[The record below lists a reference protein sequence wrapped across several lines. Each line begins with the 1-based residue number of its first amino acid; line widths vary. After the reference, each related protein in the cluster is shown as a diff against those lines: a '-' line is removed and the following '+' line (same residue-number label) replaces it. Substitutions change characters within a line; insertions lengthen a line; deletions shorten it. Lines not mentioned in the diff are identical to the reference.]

1 MITTHTWLNGT
12 IVENAKA
19 TVPFLT
25 SGFHYGIGVFE
36 GIRAYDADKGAAVFR
51 LREHLER
58 FHGSSLILGF
68 LEQPYSIEELT
79 RAVKDTIKANGFG
92 GCYIRPFLWLG
103 DGGWNLTLDTGKP
116 LVGVAVWKQSVYLG
130 QTSPDVGMKLMVSSY
145 TRHHP
150 NAMMT
155 KAKVSGNYVNS
166 FIAKTEA
173 QRNGFDEAVLL
184 DPEGYVAEC
193 TGANIF
199 AVRKGRLLTPG
210 KETILEGIT
219 RSTVIALAEDMGLEV
234 EETRLSRDQMYLAD
248 EVFACGTAAEIVGVA
263 TIDKRTIGIGATGPI
278 TKNLREA
285 YGNAVRGRH
294 RLSEQW
300 LEYVEA
306 AVTV

>member
-12 IVENAKA
+12 IVENSKA

-68 LEQPYSIEELT
+68 LEQPYSVEELT
-79 RAVKDTIKANGFG
+79 KAVKDTIKANGFG

-130 QTSPDVGMKLMVSSY
+130 QTSPDVGMKMMVSSY

-184 DPEGYVAEC
+184 AQWRHGIDVA
-193 TGANIF
+193 
-199 AVRKGRLLTPG
+199 GR
-210 KETILEGIT
+210 
-219 RSTVIALAEDMGLEV
+219 VAAIAGQPLK
-234 EETRLSRDQMYLAD
+234 
-248 EVFACGTAAEIVGVA
+248 
-263 TIDKRTIGIGATGPI
+263 TIDLGGTLVIP
-278 TKNLREA
+278 
-285 YGNAVRGRH
+285 
-294 RLSEQW
+294 SF
-300 LEYVEA
+300 VEGHVHLDTSFHGDVWRPHVPYSNGFNVQERVAIQADNMAKA
-306 AVTV
+306 APMAERWK

>member
-1 MITTHTWLNGT
+1 
-12 IVENAKA
+12 
-19 TVPFLT
+19 
-25 SGFHYGIGVFE
+25 
-36 GIRAYDADKGAAVFR
+36 
-51 LREHLER
+51 
-58 FHGSSLILGF
+58 
-68 LEQPYSIEELT
+68 
-79 RAVKDTIKANGFG
+79 
-92 GCYIRPFLWLG
+92 
-103 DGGWNLTLDTGKP
+103 
-116 LVGVAVWKQSVYLG
+116 VYLG

-166 FIAKTEA
+166 FMAKTEA

-199 AVRKGRLLTPG
+199 AVRKGELLTPAP
-210 KETILEGIT
+210 K
-219 RSTVIALAEDMGLEV
+219 RSSRASRARPSSRWPRTWDSK
-234 EETRLSRDQMYLAD
+234 SRD
-248 EVFACGTAAEIVGVA
+248 AAEPRSALRRRRSLCLRNGRRDRRRGDHRQA
-263 TIDKRTIGIGATGPI
+263 QDRIGATGPI
-278 TKNLREA
+278 TKKLREA

-306 AVTV
+306 PVAV

>member
-199 AVRKGRLLTPG
+199 AVIEGAVVTPPVTDG
-210 KETILEGIT
+210 ALDGITRRTILELSAKLGIDARERT
-219 RSTVIALAEDMGLEV
+219 MG
-234 EETRLSRDQMYLAD
+234 RIDFFGAD
-248 EVFACGTAAEIVGVA
+248 EAFLTGSGARVVPVRSLDAQTIGRAGVA
-263 TIDKRTIGIGATGPI
+263 TPGPI
-278 TKNLREA
+278 TR
-285 YGNAVRGRH
+285 
-294 RLSEQW
+294 RLTDAFFEFARSTGTPIP
-300 LEYVEA
+300 YEA
-306 AVTV
+306 ARAAV